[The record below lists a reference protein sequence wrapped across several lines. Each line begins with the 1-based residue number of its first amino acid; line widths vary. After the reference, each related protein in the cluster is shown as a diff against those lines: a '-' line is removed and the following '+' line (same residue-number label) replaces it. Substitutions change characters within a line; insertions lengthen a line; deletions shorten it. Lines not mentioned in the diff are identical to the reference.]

1 MWEKILFHRK
11 ESEPKIETEKNKKE
25 YEKAKKEAEI
35 TTFKEER
42 EKYKFLLS
50 KIEDIA
56 KDKGFKSVELNNLSK
71 EIEVFPK
78 EFTIKFP
85 INLLPILETSIKIH
99 PELTEKAINEIFEHE
114 LEHCLLSEKEE
125 EIRKNVWKMP
135 GEELLKIA
143 EKLGISTNQKI
154 GAIRYLV
161 SKNLRE
167 SEVELEKVKRLYPE
181 NKAEGIARGVIY
193 GDIFYHGVE
202 EGLKIPVHSREFY
215 QYRFAKKLREE
226 EIDEII
232 AKEKEI
238 RNEFLEKAK
247 IKGRIKN

>member
-11 ESEPKIETEKNKKE
+11 ESEPKKE
-25 YEKAKKEAEI
+25 YEKPKKEQKTKETEI
-35 TTFKEER
+35 TTFKEEKER
-42 EKYKFLLS
+42 YKFLLR
-50 KIEDIA
+50 KIENIT
-56 KDKGFKSVELNNLSK
+56 KNKGFKSVELDNLSK
-71 EIEVFPK
+71 KIEVFPE

-85 INLLPILETSIKIH
+85 INLLPILEKSIKFY
-99 PELTEKAINEIFEHE
+99 PELTEKAINEVFEHE
-114 LEHCLLSEKEE
+114 LEHCLLSKKEE

-135 GEELLKIA
+135 EEELLKIA
-143 EKLGISTNQKI
+143 KKLGISTNQKI

-167 SEVELEKVKRLYPE
+167 SEVELEKVKRLYSG

-215 QYRFAKKLREE
+215 QRRFAKKLSKE

-238 RNEFLEKAK
+238 KNEFLKKTK